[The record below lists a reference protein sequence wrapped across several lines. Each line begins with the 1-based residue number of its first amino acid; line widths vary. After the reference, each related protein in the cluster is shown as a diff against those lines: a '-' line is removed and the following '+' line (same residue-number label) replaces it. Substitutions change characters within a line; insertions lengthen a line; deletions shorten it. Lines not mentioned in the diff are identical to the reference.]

1 MNLGVIFG
9 VLGEALKLWNS
20 KEASKYIDQMLKL
33 KARYYEEYSK
43 PPNIRSDVA
52 LDAIELHLKHLC
64 EAFVNATQSKDSQ
77 NK

>member
-20 KEASKYIDQMLKL
+20 KEASKYVDKMLKL
-33 KARYYEEYSK
+33 KESYYEEYNK
-43 PPNIRSDVA
+43 PANIRSDVA
-52 LDAIELHLKHLC
+52 MDAIELHLKHLC
-64 EAFVNATQSKDSQ
+64 EAFVHTAQSENSQ